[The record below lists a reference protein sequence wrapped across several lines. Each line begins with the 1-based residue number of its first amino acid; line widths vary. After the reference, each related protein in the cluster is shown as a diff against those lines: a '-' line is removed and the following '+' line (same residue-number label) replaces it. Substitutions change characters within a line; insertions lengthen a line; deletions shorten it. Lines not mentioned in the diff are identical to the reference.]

1 MGPVIGAILA
11 GNAVVLKPS
20 ELCVETQNLLAELV
34 PQYLDSSAIK
44 VITGGAK
51 EVGQLL
57 ELKWDSIFYTG
68 GSKVAR
74 IISAAAA
81 KNLTP
86 VTLELGGQDPVIVG
100 KSANI
105 DVSALESTR

>member
-1 MGPVIGAILA
+1 
-11 GNAVVLKPS
+11 LKPS
-20 ELCVETQNLLAELV
+20 ELCEATSDLIAELV
-34 PQYLDSSAIK
+34 PKYLDDSAIK
-44 VITGGAK
+44 VVTGGAK
-51 EVGQLL
+51 ETGQLL

-74 IISAAAA
+74 IVSAAAA

-100 KSANI
+100 KYANI
-105 DVSALESTR
+105 DVSDQTIARPRRPPKHSF